1 VKKGGSV
8 WRTVMSVQCIVQNK
22 YMHQMKS
29 LDLNLL
35 AALDALLSTGS
46 VSAAAERMHLSPPAM
61 SHALARIR
69 EVLGDPVL
77 VRAGRQLV
85 PTPRAVEMREPVR
98 RLVAEA
104 RELLQPGGEAPWAE
118 AEREFVLRAPEG
130 VGIVYGAALL
140 ALLHKTLPRATLR
153 FLPESE
159 GDAMALREGRIDLD
173 IGTLP
178 DRGPEI
184 RSSLLYEQHL
194 VGVVRTG
201 HALLGARV
209 TLKRFVGEAHVAITG
224 RARAPDPLDRLLAEA
239 GVARRTVL
247 SVPSAY
253 GAMIAAAGSDMVAC
267 VPEHLAATTGAALG
281 LQVFKL
287 PLALPPEQV
296 VQAWHPRL
304 DADAA
309 HRCLRECVAA
319 VPANAERGPL
329 GRRRAQ
335 LSAAHRALAS

>member
-1 VKKGGSV
+1 
-8 WRTVMSVQCIVQNK
+8 
-22 YMHQMKS
+22 MHTMKS

-35 AALDALLSTGS
+35 AALDALLSTSS
-46 VSAAAERMHLSPPAM
+46 VSAAAERMNLSPPAM

-69 EVLGDPVL
+69 EALGDPVL

-118 AEREFVLRAPEG
+118 VEREFVLRAPEG
-130 VGIVYGAALL
+130 VGIVYGPALL

-201 HALLGARV
+201 HVLLEGRV
-209 TLKRFVGEAHVAITG
+209 TLKRFANEAHVATTG
-224 RARAPDPLDRLLAEA
+224 RSRTVDPVDRLLIEA
-239 GVARRTVL
+239 GVARRVVL

-253 GAMIAAAGSDMVAC
+253 GAMIAAAGSELVAC
-267 VPEHLAATTGAALG
+267 VPEHLAATAGMALG
-281 LQVFKL
+281 LQAFKL
-287 PLALPPEQV
+287 PVALLPEQV

-304 DADAA
+304 EADAA
-309 HRCLRECVAA
+309 HRCLRHCVAA
-319 VPANAERGPL
+319 VPASAAHGPL
-329 GRRRAQ
+329 SRRRAQ
-335 LSAAHRALAS
+335 LPSAHRALTS